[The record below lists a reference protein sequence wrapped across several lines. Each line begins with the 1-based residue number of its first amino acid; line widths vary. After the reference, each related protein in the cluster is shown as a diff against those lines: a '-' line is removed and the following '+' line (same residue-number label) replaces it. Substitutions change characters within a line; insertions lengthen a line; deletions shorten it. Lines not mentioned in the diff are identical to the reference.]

1 MESKLMI
8 ILLMIA
14 KIKNQIMEQDQ
25 KTNNKKI
32 MNLNLKLLS
41 QITMEKSSHRWLH
54 QNLKKL
60 MLKTNKT

>member
-1 MESKLMI
+1 MN
-8 ILLMIA
+8 ILLMTTR
-14 KIKNQIMEQDQ
+14 KKNQIMERYQ

-41 QITMEKSSHRWLH
+41 QITMEKSSHRWIH
-54 QNLKKL
+54 QNLKKS